1 MLYNSII
8 IKRGEKLMK
17 KISKGMIAL
26 IVVIVLIV
34 IAAIAIVS
42 SYNGLVGEREK
53 VLSAQSEIENSL
65 QRRADLIPN
74 LVETVK
80 GYASHETEA
89 INQVTEARTKMS
101 GASTL
106 EEKMEA
112 NEEISSA
119 LSRLLVV
126 VENYPDLK
134 ASENFIQLSDEL
146 AGTENRIS
154 TTRRDY
160 NNAAREY
167 NTRIKKFPTSL
178 IASIFNF
185 DEFPYFEANEGA
197 ENVPQVN
204 FD

>member
-1 MLYNSII
+1 M
-8 IKRGEKLMK
+8 
-17 KISKGMIAL
+17 
-26 IVVIVLIV
+26 
-34 IAAIAIVS
+34 
-42 SYNGLVGEREK
+42 
-53 VLSAQSEIENSL
+53 
-65 QRRADLIPN
+65 IPN

>member
-1 MLYNSII
+1 
-8 IKRGEKLMK
+8 MK

-112 NEEISSA
+112 NEEISTA

-146 AGTENRIS
+146 AGTENRIA

-167 NTRIKKFPTSL
+167 NTKIKKFPTSL

-185 DEFPYFEANEGA
+185 DEFPYFEADEGA

>member
-1 MLYNSII
+1 
-8 IKRGEKLMK
+8 MK

-185 DEFPYFEANEGA
+185 DEFPYFEADEGA

>member
-1 MLYNSII
+1 
-8 IKRGEKLMK
+8 MK

>member
-1 MLYNSII
+1 
-8 IKRGEKLMK
+8 MK

-197 ENVPQVN
+197 ENLPHVN